1 MDLVHDRGSMDP
13 VQSGGPWTP
22 GLSSPSHQCGS
33 TKYKCYQ
40 TPQAIKKQHK
50 LPLFSLTCRLI
61 HSSFPLH
68 RILPNFC
75 LFCSFASVKFN
86 WSVTDLLQF
95 VFPNSELDKACD
107 ALASSEKRSQSPR
120 NTGLLSLDPVE
131 DRTALYDKLLETY
144 DWLEKVPYDL

>member
-1 MDLVHDRGSMDP
+1 MLLDA
-13 VQSGGPWTP
+13 
-22 GLSSPSHQCGS
+22 SS
-33 TKYKCYQ
+33 YK
-40 TPQAIKKQHK
+40 KKQHK
-50 LPLFSLTCRLI
+50 LPLFSLTRRLI

-86 WSVTDLLQF
+86 WSVTDLLHF
-95 VFPNSELDKACD
+95 LFPNSELDKASD
-107 ALASSEKRSQSPR
+107 ALACSENRSQSLG